1 MSIDADCKYMDTFE
15 PVQGGCAIWPLMSLK
30 YMGTF
35 GPVQGG
41 CAIWPLMSLK
51 YTDTK
56 RLFLEYFKHYKNVK
70 NKV

>member
-1 MSIDADCKYMDTFE
+1 MSIDADCKYMGTFE
-15 PVQGGCAIWPLMSLK
+15 PVLGGCAIWPLMSLK

-35 GPVQGG
+35 APVQGG

-56 RLFLEYFKHYKNVK
+56 RLFLEYFKHYKM
-70 NKV
+70 